1 MATQAGAPYV
11 LSRVAARAGLGVWQ
25 HRGSVLLAA
34 IVAVGLGTYVATNW
48 TGITPPSL
56 AAANATLNS
65 DCADTAMAVVADK
78 SPGVAARAYQCMDTN
93 FQQRVSEADFTRQ
106 MQAQT
111 LPNVQKL
118 SRVGDYRT
126 AAGGM
131 MVYYAVDGG
140 AQSAGYI
147 VYLGQ
152 NGKVLRIE

>member
-1 MATQAGAPYV
+1 MSTQAGAPFV

-48 TGITPPSL
+48 SATTPTSL
-56 AAANATLNS
+56 AAVTGRATT
-65 DCADTAMAVVADK
+65 DCADTAMAAIADK
-78 SPGVAARAYQCMDTN
+78 SPGVAARAYQCMDTT
-93 FQQRVSEADFTRQ
+93 FQQRVSEADFVGQ
-106 MQAQT
+106 MQSQA

-118 SRVGDYRT
+118 SRVGDYHT
-126 AAGGM
+126 AAGGT

-140 AQSAGYI
+140 AQSVGYI

-152 NGKVLRIE
+152 NGKVLHIE